1 MNKSEG
7 HGDTTEGC
15 VWPYM
20 APHSDSPWG
29 TASRP
34 GGVALRL
41 SRILDAGK
49 AGRDMKESRSQRGPY
64 LGTVRM
70 TLPFWMEASP
80 KAGNSCFVCA
90 SKEVAVC

>member
-20 APHSDSPWG
+20 APHSDSPLG

-34 GGVALRL
+34 GGVTLRPSWML
-41 SRILDAGK
+41 GAGRV
-49 AGRDMKESRSQRGPY
+49 GRDMKESRSQRGPFF
-64 LGTVRM
+64 GAVRM

-80 KAGNSCFVCA
+80 KAGNACFACA
-90 SKEVAVC
+90 SKEVAIS